1 LETKITMNIISNNK
15 KELKYFA
22 EQPTEGKKTIPS
34 IPLHISGRFF
44 IIHIAAGNKINRA
57 FKARIS

>member
-1 LETKITMNIISNNK
+1 MNIISSNK

-34 IPLHISGRFF
+34 IPHPVGDFL
-44 IIHIAAGNKINRA
+44 
-57 FKARIS
+57 